1 VDTGRLKAILTV
13 AASALAAA
21 TVSVAGI
28 IGFVG
33 LIVPHIAR
41 AISGTA
47 DYKVVLSVAMLA
59 GATVMIISDT
69 IARVSFGGDGIPV
82 GVITALVGGPY
93 FLWLLK
99 AKPG

>member
-1 VDTGRLKAILTV
+1 
-13 AASALAAA
+13 
-21 TVSVAGI
+21 
-28 IGFVG
+28 
-33 LIVPHIAR
+33 
-41 AISGTA
+41 
-47 DYKVVLSVAMLA
+47 MLA